1 MPSFHLAIN
10 LIALC
15 LFLFFARRAWI
26 RPRPLPPGPKGW
38 PIIGNI
44 FDIPKEKAHI
54 AYMEMAVKYGSDL
67 LYLNM
72 AGTSMLIL
80 NSVEATNDL
89 FVGRSTLYSDRPRF
103 PMICELMGWD
113 YNFGFIPYG
122 TRWRKSRALFIQLFS
137 PSNLKTHEKPLM
149 QESVHVFLNRLLDTP
164 KEFEDHMRFLSG
176 GNIISSVY
184 GIVANDFH
192 HPHIELTKKLS
203 MNFRKLQYPG
213 WIPGARFKRKAAD
226 ERKTVEEMIRQPLEF
241 VKRNIASGT
250 AKPSMASR
258 ALQQMQDDGSW
269 SEDKENLLM
278 NALGSIYAA
287 GADTT
292 STATST
298 IFLALVCNP
307 DILKKGQAAVDAVV
321 GGHDRLPDLVDEGK
335 IPYVDAIV
343 MEGLRWR
350 PVIPL
355 GIAHHT
361 ASADIYKGY
370 YIPADTIVMGNTW
383 AILHDPATYG
393 EDVDQFRPERFLNPD
408 GTLNS
413 TIPYPDAAFGYGRRI
428 CPGRVFAHSAVWLT
442 VASLLACF
450 DLSKVSDKD
459 GVAIEPSTDSVDGF
473 FSYPRPYECNITP
486 RSKSIEK
493 MIRQSV
499 S

>member
-1 MPSFHLAIN
+1 MSMPSFHLTIYF
-10 LIALC
+10 IALG

-26 RPRPLPPGPKGW
+26 RPRALPPGPKGW

-44 FDIPKEKAHI
+44 FDIPKEKVHI
-54 AYMEMAVKYGSDL
+54 AYMKMARKYGSNL

-80 NSVEATNDL
+80 NSAEAANDL
-89 FVGRSTLYSDRPRF
+89 FVGRSTLYSNRPRF

-113 YNFGFIPYG
+113 YNFAFIPYG
-122 TRWRKSRALFIQLFS
+122 TQWRKLTSNVHTTNFTFKS
-137 PSNLKTHEKPLM
+137 PDVRETS
-149 QESVHVFLNRLLDTP
+149 LLDTP
-164 KEFEDHMRFLSG
+164 KEFEDHLRFLSG

-184 GIVANDFH
+184 GIVANDSDFH
-192 HPHIELTKKLS
+192 DPYIDLAKKA
-203 MNFRKLQYPG
+203 LQGLAQAAIPG
-213 WIPGARFKRKAAD
+213 TYLVDAFPLLKNIPRWIPAFGICQEEYGKA
-226 ERKTVEEMIRQPLEF
+226 VPQNLPWLLEHYN
-241 VKRNIASGT
+241 RCRMTEAG
-250 AKPSMASR
+250 P
-258 ALQQMQDDGSW
+258 
-269 SEDKENLLM
+269 EDKENLLM
-278 NALGSIYAA
+278 NALGSIYAG

-292 STATST
+292 STVTNT

-321 GGHDRLPDLVDEGK
+321 GHDRLPGVVDEGK
-335 IPYVDAIV
+335 IPYVDALV

-350 PVIPL
+350 PIVPL
-355 GIAHHT
+355 AVAHHT

-370 YIPADTIVMGNTW
+370 YIPANTIVMGNSW

-393 EDVDQFRPERFLNPD
+393 EDVDQFRPERFLNSD

-413 TIPYPDAAFGYGRRI
+413 TVPYPDEAFGYGRRI
-428 CPGRVFAHSAVWLT
+428 CPGRIFAQNAIWLA

-459 GVAIEPSTDSVDGF
+459 GVAIEPDTDYIDGWL
-473 FSYPRPYECNITP
+473 SYPRLYECTITP